1 MNKFYFIAQGG
12 GSVTPC
18 TSLSKFGQVVL
29 GTFSKM
35 TTIQR
40 RRAMWSENSQNKN
53 HFSLGQSH
61 YKALIDVLL
70 LLKIWTFWHVNRL
83 IKRKRYTVTKKR
95 IINYRLEDTD
105 NKWRL
110 FLNGVLLSFL
120 SKCRSLM
127 RTWVFDTFLV
137 SKAFIFVDIVKK
149 SLNVVTTTVVNSK
162 VPRSTLKQV
171 KFSIFQT
178 PLHCF

>member
-1 MNKFYFIAQGG
+1 M
-12 GSVTPC
+12 
-18 TSLSKFGQVVL
+18 
-29 GTFSKM
+29 
-35 TTIQR
+35 
-40 RRAMWSENSQNKN
+40 NSQNKN
-53 HFSLGQSH
+53 HFSLGQNN

-70 LLKIWTFWHVNRL
+70 LLKIWNFWHVNRL
-83 IKRKRYTVTKKR
+83 IKRKRYTVKKKR

-110 FLNGVLLSFL
+110 FLNGVLLSFFIKVPLINANL
-120 SKCRSLM
+120 SI
-127 RTWVFDTFLV
+127 WHILV
-137 SKAFIFVDIVKK
+137 SKASIFVDIVKK

>member
-1 MNKFYFIAQGG
+1 M
-12 GSVTPC
+12 
-18 TSLSKFGQVVL
+18 
-29 GTFSKM
+29 
-35 TTIQR
+35 
-40 RRAMWSENSQNKN
+40 NSQNKN

-137 SKAFIFVDIVKK
+137 SKATIFVDIVKK
-149 SLNVVTTTVVNSK
+149 ERKHRNHHSRLLKSSPIYLKNKLNSLYFKLHFIAFKGRYLQK
-162 VPRSTLKQV
+162 VYYSRK
-171 KFSIFQT
+171 
-178 PLHCF
+178 